1 MNIKF
6 ATKLFNPME
15 NNLSPLLGT
24 STIATT
30 FLRLLFGRRLDA
42 SEHMSTTMASSLP
55 PALARLLPAT
65 KGAANTTLNP
75 YPTTLYQTLSRLR
88 NDGVGALVAQRRWD
102 AKNIFGCYW
111 KVTRVKLKDEG
122 RHGRVWG
129 RLIWKGQPKIQPF
142 P

>member
-42 SEHMSTTMASSLP
+42 GEHLSTTMASSLP

-65 KGAANTTLNP
+65 KGAANTSLNHN
-75 YPTTLYQTLSRLR
+75 PTTLYQHLSRFR
-88 NDGVGALVAQRRWD
+88 NDVESALVATRLLD
-102 AKNIFGCYW
+102 ATN
-111 KVTRVKLKDEG
+111 V
-122 RHGRVWG
+122 
-129 RLIWKGQPKIQPF
+129 
-142 P
+142 